1 MIIINLI
8 TIKIFITDTFDLAK
22 IIDILKGRRIM
33 IGDSF
38 KCELLLNY
46 LKTVDDINNWIISV
60 RQYYQY
66 EIKIVN
72 MKHPKYKQ
80 IIKLI
85 NLTNE
90 HGILQQKVNRFK
102 YGIKLLSNWLE
113 QLIDSEMA
121 NQIKQEFNQK
131 TTGQIKF
138 DELINIFF
146 FKIIEDV
153 AMIMIFL
160 IEFMFFFLNYYFTN
174 H

>member
-8 TIKIFITDTFDLAK
+8 IIKIFITDTFDLAK

-60 RQYYQY
+60 HQYYEY

-102 YGIKLLSNWLE
+102 YGFMLVSYWLE
-113 QLIDSEMA
+113 RLIENEM
-121 NQIKQEFNQK
+121 NSMIKQDFNKK
-131 TTGQIKF
+131 TTDQIKF
-138 DELINIFF
+138 DEMIRFF
-146 FKIIEDV
+146 VFRIIDTIV
-153 AMIMIFL
+153 VIMIFL
-160 IEFMFFFLNYYFTN
+160 IELIYFFLNHYF